1 MRNPSSSLR
10 IREHVLDLVWS
21 LWAEMGVSSWTRRH
35 AHWAVDPEPLILIT
49 SALVAADPR
58 LRDESIDWCIQ
69 YGRYVSVTRLK
80 NLLRDEPE
88 AIRHA
93 FGTYAAVVN
102 AHSALCW
109 PSQAK
114 AAEYHPTGRSSV
126 SSFASPALIGLRLRA
141 LFGVSARA
149 DILRALIA
157 QPQVSTSASDLVSDV
172 NHTKRNIDKAL
183 DSLRIG
189 GLLEVVPVRNEHRY
203 RIQNARQLLEF
214 VGDRPE
220 IFPRWSAIFRC
231 IWIILETTEA
241 IQDADPHVRMVEAR
255 RVFRQVEPYVE
266 AAGLIKPRAEVI
278 GDDAWCNLAKWT
290 DELTAKLATGD
301 SSVFR

>member
-1 MRNPSSSLR
+1 MQRQINGLRANTRTTSANCGRRATSWSRRRDGPRARIRRMRSVSCCRTRCAKLGRKMRNPSSSLR

-49 SALVAADPR
+49 SAPVAADPR

-88 AIRHA
+88 VIRHA
-93 FGTYAAVVN
+93 FATYAAVVN

-126 SSFASPALIGLRLRA
+126 SSFASPALIGLRLR
-141 LFGVSARA
+141 
-149 DILRALIA
+149 
-157 QPQVSTSASDLVSDV
+157 
-172 NHTKRNIDKAL
+172 
-183 DSLRIG
+183 
-189 GLLEVVPVRNEHRY
+189 
-203 RIQNARQLLEF
+203 
-214 VGDRPE
+214 
-220 IFPRWSAIFRC
+220 
-231 IWIILETTEA
+231 
-241 IQDADPHVRMVEAR
+241 
-255 RVFRQVEPYVE
+255 
-266 AAGLIKPRAEVI
+266 
-278 GDDAWCNLAKWT
+278 
-290 DELTAKLATGD
+290 
-301 SSVFR
+301 